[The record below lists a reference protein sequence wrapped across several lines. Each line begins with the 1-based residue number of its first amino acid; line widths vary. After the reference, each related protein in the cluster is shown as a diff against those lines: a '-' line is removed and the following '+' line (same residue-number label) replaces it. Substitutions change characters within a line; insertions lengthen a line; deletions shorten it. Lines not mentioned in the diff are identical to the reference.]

1 MAGAVAHLAALPARR
16 RTIGSIL
23 VLVGLIAVAF
33 AFRLDLSGSMN
44 PANQVTVLNVAGHE
58 VSLPQG
64 GPVTAA
70 TTLKHLV
77 DHPLAGGGRIATL
90 SDFSFRVGVAAMA
103 GAGLLVLIP
112 ILLGMPRSFIGP
124 AAGIGL
130 FGDALVMAVLVGE
143 KVRLPLGGAL
153 VPAVQSAPA
162 VIGAAPFVLA
172 AGFAVMLIGG
182 GLTSLRPLAGVF
194 SGIGVALF
202 GSMVGA
208 ALALVIGGD
217 HIGALPF

>member
-23 VLVGLIAVAF
+23 VLLGLIAVAF
-33 AFRLDLSGSMN
+33 AFRLDLSGTLN
-44 PANQVTVLNVAGHE
+44 PSNQVTVLNIRGHA

-70 TTLKHLV
+70 STLKHLV

-90 SDFSFRVGVAAMA
+90 ADLAFRAGVAAMA
-103 GAGLLVLIP
+103 AAGLLVLLP
-112 ILLGMPRSFIGP
+112 LLLGMPRSFIGP

-130 FGDALVMAVLVGE
+130 CGDALVMAVLIGE
-143 KVRLPLGGAL
+143 HTRLPVGTAL
-153 VPAVQSAPA
+153 VPALQTSPA
-162 VIGAAPFVLA
+162 VLGAAPFLLA
-172 AGFAVMLIGG
+172 AGFATMLVAG

-194 SGIGVALF
+194 SGIALAVF
-202 GSMVGA
+202 GGLISV
-208 ALALVIGGD
+208 ALALLIGGD
-217 HIGALPF
+217 YTGALAL